1 MDDLG
6 LDTEPTY
13 GDLVQLTGRYEVD
26 PIPGGKRFQGAWL
39 VLDDGTRY
47 VIAYRPVP
55 EHFRFLEKRVRVEGR
70 PYRPGADTQHIQATH
85 LEVRTIEL
93 APGETPY
100 TVPPTEPIPPPV
112 LRTASEVAA
121 RDGRWARVVGRVE
134 AVEDDPDGY
143 LKLARLR
150 LGDGIEVIV
159 RNVLGAEWSQ
169 YVGKTVT
176 VASRVV
182 SIEDGG
188 TVTFEL
194 VGWREVCEGEARVA
208 PFR

>member
-1 MDDLG
+1 MNDLG
-6 LDTEPTY
+6 VDIEPTY
-13 GDLVQLTGRYEVD
+13 GDPVQLTGRYEVD

-70 PYRPGADTQHIQATH
+70 PYVPGADTQHIQATH

-100 TVPPTEPIPPPV
+100 AVPPTEPIAPPV
-112 LRTASEVAA
+112 VRTASEVAA
-121 RDGRWARVVGRVE
+121 RDGRWARVIGRVE

-143 LKLARLR
+143 LKLVRLR
-150 LGDGIEVIV
+150 HGDGVEVIV

-169 YVGKTVT
+169 YVGKGVT
-176 VASRVV
+176 VASRVAR
-182 SIEDGG
+182 IEDGG
-188 TVTFEL
+188 TVAFEL
-194 VGWREVCEGEARVA
+194 VGWREVCEGEARA
-208 PFR
+208 

>member
-1 MDDLG
+1 MDDFALNV
-6 LDTEPTY
+6 EPTY

-55 EHFRFLEKRVRVEGR
+55 EHFPFLEKRVRIEGR
-70 PYRPGADTQHIQATH
+70 PYVPGADTQHIQATH
-85 LEVRTIEL
+85 LQVRTIEL

-100 TVPPTEPIPPPV
+100 AVPPTEPIPPPV
-112 LRTASEVAA
+112 VGTASEAA
-121 RDGRWARVVGRVE
+121 VRDDRWARVVGRVE

-150 LGDGIEVIV
+150 IEDGVEVIV
-159 RNVLGAEWSQ
+159 RNVLGTEWFE

-176 VASRVV
+176 VTSRVAL
-182 SIEDGG
+182 IEDGEA
-188 TVTFEL
+188 VTFEL
-194 VGWREVCEGEARVA
+194 VGWREVCEGEARA
-208 PFR
+208 